1 VNAISLFKLNTQK
14 HPDRMAIADIKNGE
28 LSFAELL
35 ALSAKAQ
42 AVIKKY
48 GIKKNDSVLL
58 AVAPSPEMY
67 AYVSAL
73 LGLGVKIVFI
83 EPWLKVE
90 RINEVIRSIK
100 PKVFI
105 SGKLGKIWGYR
116 SKGIREIPVWIGP
129 KDIYT
134 VKNPFSFEVIDLAPD
149 HHAFVVFSSGTTGA
163 PKGII
168 RSHEYLQT
176 IVEIFTKLEPEDFL
190 TPDLAVFPNI
200 ALFHLATGRGSIVV
214 PAKWEKKNL
223 KRLMD
228 LCDKYKPET
237 VSSGPAFLKKIFD
250 EKLDSH
256 LRHMKRIVIGG
267 ALTDC
272 WLMEMTIN
280 NFPEA
285 RVLHIYGGSEA
296 EPIAYTTANEAL
308 KQSQEKG
315 FFQVLFLGKPI
326 DEIKYQI
333 KDNILWVSGRNVSG
347 EYIGDPSQ
355 NKGIKERG
363 PDGTLWHC
371 MGDRVQVE
379 NGNFWIQG
387 RENQK
392 KEDFILEQHIYDF
405 LQSSASFIY
414 RNKENV
420 LILLGKDIEKKTQEL
435 KLKFPILSLVKNTP
449 IIRDKRH
456 KSRIDRLNSLP
467 AQYRTKPMTS
477 FSKWMTY
484 LKERSP
490 LPALLGL
497 SAIAA
502 ISSLAFR
509 SEFNLGLFIAGIIFN
524 TLIFIQLRLGDEV
537 KDFEKDKIVN
547 PTRPLPRGLLSPTQ
561 VAKAMNVVVVLLVL
575 ASISIAKVYTVEG
588 GILLGLSTLFGWLMY
603 HEFFVGEKLN
613 KSPILYAL
621 THQVIVFFIYGWVGS
636 SFDKTLLQEP
646 IFQGWLLANFGAS
659 FSYEICR
666 KLNPSAHKM
675 AQTYAQH
682 YGPYKTALI
691 SMVFISL
698 MTIGSFM
705 AGFGIWMMA
714 PILTLIF
721 VLLKWVKQPQ
731 NFKQVEGMSALCGL
745 IVALAPAIQWLI
757 RSWR

>member
-1 VNAISLFKLNTQK
+1 
-14 HPDRMAIADIKNGE
+14 
-28 LSFAELL
+28 
-35 ALSAKAQ
+35 
-42 AVIKKY
+42 
-48 GIKKNDSVLL
+48 
-58 AVAPSPEMY
+58 
-67 AYVSAL
+67 
-73 LGLGVKIVFI
+73 
-83 EPWLKVE
+83 
-90 RINEVIRSIK
+90 
-100 PKVFI
+100 
-105 SGKLGKIWGYR
+105 
-116 SKGIREIPVWIGP
+116 
-129 KDIYT
+129 
-134 VKNPFSFEVIDLAPD
+134 
-149 HHAFVVFSSGTTGA
+149 
-163 PKGII
+163 
-168 RSHEYLQT
+168 
-176 IVEIFTKLEPEDFL
+176 
-190 TPDLAVFPNI
+190 
-200 ALFHLATGRGSIVV
+200 
-214 PAKWEKKNL
+214 
-223 KRLMD
+223 
-228 LCDKYKPET
+228 
-237 VSSGPAFLKKIFD
+237 
-250 EKLDSH
+250 
-256 LRHMKRIVIGG
+256 
-267 ALTDC
+267 
-272 WLMEMTIN
+272 
-280 NFPEA
+280 
-285 RVLHIYGGSEA
+285 
-296 EPIAYTTANEAL
+296 
-308 KQSQEKG
+308 
-315 FFQVLFLGKPI
+315 
-326 DEIKYQI
+326 
-333 KDNILWVSGRNVSG
+333 
-347 EYIGDPSQ
+347 
-355 NKGIKERG
+355 
-363 PDGTLWHC
+363 
-371 MGDRVQVE
+371 
-379 NGNFWIQG
+379 
-387 RENQK
+387 
-392 KEDFILEQHIYDF
+392 
-405 LQSSASFIY
+405 
-414 RNKENV
+414 
-420 LILLGKDIEKKTQEL
+420 
-435 KLKFPILSLVKNTP
+435 
-449 IIRDKRH
+449 
-456 KSRIDRLNSLP
+456 
-467 AQYRTKPMTS
+467 MTS

-561 VAKAMNVVVVLLVL
+561 VAKAMNLVVVLLVL
-575 ASISIAKVYTVEG
+575 ASISIAKIYTVEG

-613 KSPILYAL
+613 KSPIFYAL

-666 KLNPSAHKM
+666 KLNPSAHKL

-705 AGFGIWMMA
+705 AGFGIWMIA